1 MQISIENNEYK
12 VRKMLFSAAFRFLPR
27 IRLLVGAVLV
37 LLASSSNAQ
46 VNLLPTT
53 RDIQQGNTQTSVN
66 GLNVT
71 NPNGYATITIDDMS
85 VQSIAGPVK
94 WTRNWDGQEWK
105 FNPFWES
112 LSQSWKNMT
121 GSEAADTTGGT
132 FGYGGESSSGS
143 GSIGSGGCWV
153 WVDEDWSP
161 TINSGQ
167 ASAMVPERMTPFNKV
182 IGESGADYA
191 AAVRVN
197 LDYASLCPGT
207 NVPSGGAE
215 MEAIR
220 RQSEL
225 YIGDGA
231 RYAFSNRAIIEKRAI
246 QAIVAAT
253 PAALDAQLA
262 SGNISLS
269 YTTIE
274 KGYRWLHK
282 DGNWIDYNTQ
292 GQVVSYGD
300 RNNNKTWLVRDK
312 TGTVRGVVDG
322 YGRVLYTLHYTGAL
336 LTEVRDAPIAGN
348 DLDLAV
354 RSVRYQYDT
363 INRLTQVTDVR
374 GYTIKYDYDSA
385 NHIIKITDQEGRIEQ
400 ITYKGSTVSKRIA
413 PDGGV
418 TDYVF
423 EYDDTNKQFVS
434 KITGPETVSGR
445 RVEDYTHNRVGKL
458 VRKVVN
464 GRADE
469 EVRYDAGMR
478 TEVHTNARGFSTR
491 IVRDEYDQ
499 IVQTEQP
506 DGTTTKSAYS
516 PLNLQMTEETDEEGF
531 STQYQYDG
539 KGNLTKRIEAVGT
552 TDERVTEYQI
562 NSLGQTIRMVR
573 KGRAEVSGTV
583 TLDAAW
589 QTEYDASGQ
598 ISKTIDPEGN
608 VQQYVF
614 NRIGRLIRLTDAR
627 GNNTQYE
634 VDPQGNLV
642 RTVDAIGRVLS
653 YSYDKVG
660 NQITRIDARGK
671 ATLEGYDAMNRHTQ
685 VTNPVAGQYK
695 VQYNGQGL
703 PVLTTDEDGRSTQ
716 IEYDNFLRVAKQI
729 DALGN
734 TIQFDYRLIDAS
746 SETGKI
752 GSLWTPT
759 EISYPTYVQ
768 QNWFDARE
776 RLVSQTIKYR
786 NVTAE
791 VSTTTSLSY
800 DRRGLLTK
808 EIDEDG
814 NAVSH
819 TYDALGRRV
828 QLIDALGGKTIFT
841 YDVNGNLLQFVD
853 AKGNIYRYTYDLN
866 NRVRQAAFPL
876 GQTVYFVYD
885 GVGNLVQ
892 RTDRENNKFI
902 YSYDAVNRLVEVKKI
917 KGDGTLL
924 QTTEHI
930 WDANNM
936 LIAWSETDLVRQ
948 QIINGTATYDDA
960 NRKTGETIS
969 YPDPQGGTLSL
980 SYKKMFSPAGKLT
993 RLTWPDGTDIDYGW
1007 SAHGELASVT
1017 IPQEGTISVN
1027 QFKWV
1032 APEKITLPGGSTQNK
1047 TYDGL
1052 LNLENIKVKTPGQ
1065 QTTLDLSNHYGK
1077 FQELKQRERTD
1088 TIGEERGTKN
1098 SNYMYDGELRLRQAV
1113 LDSGGLFGTDTES
1126 FVLDLVGNRLADSR
1140 QADAWTYDANN
1151 RLIKRGD
1158 GVCGDIGTTI
1168 CYDYDNAGNQTRKTE
1183 SSKVTHYVYDAM
1195 NRLVEVKDKQDKLIA
1210 RYGYDAQGRRA
1221 WKEQYRDQTGSPLI
1235 QALRTYYLYADEGL
1249 IAEATQRITL
1259 SAANIVTADESP
1271 QVAVQYGPQPESLFT
1286 TGILFIKT
1294 KDSNGKDIFA
1304 YYHQDHLNT
1313 PIQATDKDG
1322 KVVWAAEYTPF
1333 GKATIVTPTP
1343 TSNRPVITSNLR
1355 FPGQYEDVETGLH
1368 YNFHRYYDKETGR
1381 YVQSDPIELAGGANL
1396 YGYADQNPLLDID
1409 PFGLVK
1415 VHGNWCG
1422 PDWTGGYTRPWDEL
1436 TDAEKKKVKPP
1447 VDKTDEACKKHD
1459 ICYGACRTGFPCY
1472 PDGRSTCF
1480 KKCDDELSKVGG
1492 PIGYVMKRP
1501 GKRDPGPNGINCAI
1515 CR

>member
-1 MQISIENNEYK
+1 MQIITENNECK
-12 VRKMLFSAAFRFLPR
+12 VGKMLFSAAVRFLPR
-27 IRLLVGAVLV
+27 IRLVVGTVLV

-46 VNLLPTT
+46 ANFLPTT
-53 RDIQQGNTQTSVN
+53 RNIQQGNTQTSPN
-66 GLNVT
+66 GLNVAI
-71 NPNGYATITIDDMS
+71 PNGYATVTIDDIS
-85 VQSIAGPVK
+85 VQSVAGPVK
-94 WTRNWDGQEWK
+94 WTRSWDGQEWK

-132 FGYGGESSSGS
+132 FGYGEGSSSGS

-161 TINSGQ
+161 TLNSGQ

-207 NVPSGGAE
+207 NVSSGGAE

-231 RYAFSNRAIIEKRAI
+231 RYAFSNRAVIEKRAI
-246 QAIVAAT
+246 QAIVAPT

-262 SGNISLS
+262 SGKISLS

-292 GQVVSYGD
+292 GQMVSYGD
-300 RNNNKTWLVRDK
+300 RNNNTTWLVRDK
-312 TGTVRGVVDG
+312 IGTVRGIVDG

-363 INRLTQVTDVR
+363 SNRLIQVTDVR
-374 GYTIKYDYDSA
+374 GYTVRYDYDSD

-400 ITYKGSTVSKRIA
+400 IAYKGSTVSKRIA
-413 PDGGV
+413 PDGGI

-423 EYDDTNKQFVS
+423 EYDDTNKQFAS
-434 KITGPETVSGR
+434 KITGPETTSGR

-458 VRKVVN
+458 VRKIVN
-464 GRADE
+464 GRTEE

-478 TEVHTNARGFSTR
+478 TEIHTNARGFATR
-491 IVRDEYDQ
+491 IVRDEFDQ

-506 DGTTTKSAYS
+506 DGTTIKSAYS
-516 PLNLQMTEETDEEGF
+516 PLNLQVTEETDEEGF

-539 KGNLTKRIEAVGT
+539 KGNLTKRIEAAGT

-562 NSLGQTIRMVR
+562 NGLGQTIRMVR
-573 KGRAEVSGTV
+573 KGRAEVTGTV
-583 TLDAAW
+583 TPDAVW

-598 ISKTIDPEGN
+598 INKTIDPEGN
-608 VQQYVF
+608 VQQYIF
-614 NRIGRLIRLTDAR
+614 NRIGRLVRLTDAR

-634 VDPQGNLV
+634 VDQQGNLV
-642 RTVDAIGRVLS
+642 RTIDAIGRMLS

-660 NQITRIDARGK
+660 NQIARIDARGK
-671 ATLEGYDAMNRHTQ
+671 ATLDGYDSVNRHTQ

-703 PVLTTDEDGRSTQ
+703 PVLTTDEDGRSRQ
-716 IEYDNFLRVAKQI
+716 IEYDNFLRVSKQI

-734 TIQFDYRLIDAS
+734 TIQFNYRLIGS

-752 GSLWTPT
+752 GSLWDPT
-759 EISYPTYVQ
+759 EITYPTYVQ

-776 RLVSQTIKYR
+776 RLISQTIKYR
-786 NVTAE
+786 NVAAE
-791 VSTTTSLSY
+791 VSATTSLSY
-800 DRRGLLTK
+800 DKRGLLK
-808 EIDEDG
+808 REIDDEGD
-814 NAVSH
+814 VVDH

-828 QLIDALGGKTIFT
+828 QLIDTLGGKTIFK

-853 AKGNIYRYTYDLN
+853 AKGNGYTFTYDSN

-876 GQTVYFVYD
+876 GQTVYFSYD
-885 GVGNLVQ
+885 GAGNLVE
-892 RTDRENNKFI
+892 RIDRENNKFT
-902 YSYDAVNRLVEVKKI
+902 YTYDAINRLIEVKQI
-917 KGDGTLL
+917 KRDGTLL
-924 QTTEHI
+924 QVTKKV

-936 LIAWSETDLVRQ
+936 LVAWSETGLDRQ
-948 QIINGTATYDDA
+948 QTINGTATYDDA

-969 YPDPQGGTLSL
+969 YPDPRGGVFSL
-980 SYKKMFSPAGKLT
+980 SYKKVFSPAGKLT
-993 RLTWPDGTDIDYGW
+993 RLTWPDGTNIDYGW

-1017 IPQEGTISVN
+1017 IPQEGTISVS

-1032 APEKITLPGGSTQNK
+1032 APEKITLPGGTTQTK
-1047 TYDGL
+1047 IYDGL
-1052 LNLENIKVKTPGQ
+1052 LNLESIKVKTSGQ

-1088 TIGEERGTKN
+1088 TIGTGSITK
-1098 SNYMYDGELRLRQAV
+1098 SSSYMYDGELRLRQVV
-1113 LDSGGLFGTDTES
+1113 LDSSGMFGTDTES
-1126 FVLDLVGNRLADSR
+1126 FVLDPVGNRLADSR

-1151 RLIKRGD
+1151 RLIRRGD
-1158 GVCGDIGTTI
+1158 GACGDIGAI
-1168 CYDYDNAGNQTRKTE
+1168 CYDYDNAGNQTKKIE
-1183 SSKVTHYVYDAM
+1183 GSKVTQYIYDAM
-1195 NRLVEVKDKQDKLIA
+1195 NRLAEVKDGQNNLIA
-1210 RYGYDAQGRRA
+1210 RYGYDAQSRRI
-1221 WKEQYRDQTGSPLI
+1221 WKEQYRDQMGSPLV

-1259 SAANIVTADESP
+1259 NLDSTVTADGPP
-1271 QVAVQYGPQPESLFT
+1271 QLTVQYGPQPDSLFT
-1286 TGILFIKT
+1286 TGTLFAKT
-1294 KDSNGKDIFA
+1294 TNSNGQSVFA
-1304 YYHQDHLNT
+1304 YYHQNHLSA
-1313 PIQATDKDG
+1313 PVQATDKDG
-1322 KVVWAAEYTPF
+1322 NVLWAAEYTPF
-1333 GKATIVTPTP
+1333 GKASVITSTPTAD
-1343 TSNRPVITSNLR
+1343 RPVIISNLR

-1368 YNFHRYYDKETGR
+1368 YNFHRYYDNETGR

-1396 YGYADQNPLLDID
+1396 YSYADQNPLQGID
-1409 PFGLVK
+1409 PSGLVK

-1422 PDWTGGYTRPWDEL
+1422 PDWTGGYTKPWNEL
-1436 TDAEKKKVKPP
+1436 TDSEKKKVKPP

-1459 ICYGACRTGFPCY
+1459 ICYGACRTGLPCN
-1472 PDGRSTCF
+1472 PDGRSACF

-1492 PIGYVMKRP
+1492 IIGAVMKRP
-1501 GKRDPGPNGINCAI
+1501 GKREPGPNEKTCSI